1 MADELAMYQDRI
13 RKVWHEGEWWFS
25 AIDAANTETLL
36 RIILSAPSPKAEPFK
51 RWLAKVGTERLQ
63 EEAELSLAEERLM
76 KLYQKR
82 VIPTSGFMP
91 A

>member
-51 RWLAKVGTERLQ
+51 RWQWPRLAPKDG
-63 EEAELSLAEERLM
+63 
-76 KLYQKR
+76 KKR
-82 VIPTSGFMP
+82 QSCHWPRSG
-91 A
+91 